1 MTLNLEF
8 DLDRFEMN
16 RQAKRNIQV
25 KGHLAHKSL
34 SEHTDTHRP
43 GCSTW
48 ATKMVGNKQVMPN
61 SLNNAKCG
69 ELLAFCNGCPG
80 AIILPYFS
88 AEYITLLTYSR
99 RVRGMKERP
108 ASSECEPVDCVPA
121 TATTSDPRSRGVV
134 ARNDLQAQRH
144 RVVDVYHARNTTLW
158 CCCGRSVRKLV
169 TVNK

>member
-61 SLNNAKCG
+61 SLNNAKCD
-69 ELLAFCNGCPG
+69 ELLAFCNDCSG

-99 RVRGMKERP
+99 RVWGMKERP
-108 ASSECEPVDCVPA
+108 GQQRVWTGGLCASDCNHQWPA
-121 TATTSDPRSRGVV
+121 FTSRRG
-134 ARNDLQAQRH
+134 AQRPPGTEAPCGWRISCAKH
-144 RVVDVYHARNTTLW
+144 DVMVLLW
-158 CCCGRSVRKLV
+158 TKRGEISYCK
-169 TVNK
+169 